1 MEILVCG
8 EASATCTYAMSYNF
22 STLIFIPDMYLY
34 GIYIYGWTSRDN
46 HDVVTYDYGGV
57 K

>member
-8 EASATCTYAMSYNF
+8 EASATCTYATSYNF
-22 STLIFIPDMYLY
+22 SALIFIPDMYL
-34 GIYIYGWTSRDN
+34 YIYGWTSRDN